1 MDCRRFTEHHVA
13 YVDAF
18 LPFAEMEA
26 MHAHLRACPRCARHD
41 TAVRRGLMLARTLPS
56 IHASD
61 DFMARLE
68 SRLQDVRRETPAHL
82 PWAGAFAAAATCVAL
97 SVYVLIGMG
106 PHRALEPLRLAPVV
120 ASVPEPQP
128 SPIANAA
135 LLASVGA
142 GMPVWPAVMAV
153 GQAQM
158 HLANLELQPSSAGDR

>member
-13 YVDAF
+13 YVDSF
-18 LPFAEMEA
+18 LPHLEMEA
-26 MHAHLRACPRCARHD
+26 MHAHLRACPRCARRD

-56 IHASD
+56 IRTSD

-68 SRLQDVRRETPAHL
+68 SRLQDVRSETPAHL
-82 PWAGAFAAAATCVAL
+82 PWAGAFAGAATCVAL
-97 SVYVLIGMG
+97 AVYALLSLRGQR
-106 PHRALEPLRLAPVV
+106 PLEPLRLAPVV
-120 ASVPEPQP
+120 ASVPEQQP

-135 LLASVGA
+135 LLASVGV

-158 HLANLELQPSSAGDR
+158 HLANLELQQPSAGDH